1 MTDDIQHLPDQP
13 GVWSQDLPA
22 GHPSLKGDTAN
33 SQRIQ
38 EHVRMMP
45 AGESVPVP
53 EFIQPVPPANMQS
66 YFTPSERRARL
77 ESVAIPEIERLT
89 KVYRGYCDQL
99 EAFEYDRPAREH
111 QLAVDYVYRDKQHSK
126 ILMHHIPGKFYLNHA
141 LQNGTFKVPP
151 AGQEGTVYKPLDIN
165 MNNHGVSIHVL
176 CVPESIQSLCELA
189 SDAET
194 KKYVNAELSETRSV
208 WKRYAIKQPQNW
220 QNTRCLFKTS
230 YQKLPPL
237 NHGYSEIDAIATHF
251 PIPMGKKSI
260 LSTTGKK

>member
-194 KKYVNAELSETRSV
+194 KKYVNAEL
-208 WKRYAIKQPQNW
+208 KRNKKRLEALRDKAATELAEYKVLVQDQ
-220 QNTRCLFKTS
+220 LSKTPTLES
-230 YQKLPPL
+230 WLQ
-237 NHGYSEIDAIATHF
+237 
-251 PIPMGKKSI
+251 
-260 LSTTGKK
+260 